1 MSFFFVFFF
10 SASFFF
16 TFRSL
21 SSSSST
27 DLDLALKSRRRFV
40 FHQIVSMKGRSGG
53 VINTAHGKRRTKA
66 HEDEGVVVGSDLPD
80 LAVYQILSLFPT
92 RLAAR
97 TSILSKQWR
106 RLWSSVPVID
116 LDEEE
121 HPCDSKTQRSK
132 CMIFVTSYL
141 KLRERESC
149 CIDKFRLRINEISWR
164 SCYHK

>member
-1 MSFFFVFFF
+1 MKG
-10 SASFFF
+10 
-16 TFRSL
+16 
-21 SSSSST
+21 
-27 DLDLALKSRRRFV
+27 KSR
-40 FHQIVSMKGRSGG
+40 G

-66 HEDEGVVVGSDLPD
+66 HEDDGMVVGSDLPD

-132 CMIFVTSYL
+132 FMIFVTSYL
-141 KLRERESC
+141 RLRERESC
-149 CIDKFRLRINEISWR
+149 CIDKFRLRMRYLGGSVTINKWLSFAGER
-164 SCYHK
+164 NVKELEKMYK